1 MCSDIVPN
9 FLYIFLR
16 SIILDTSIYIE
27 RDIYIDV
34 ENKEPEKQTVAAT
47 NEIKKEEVKKEEP
60 AKTEK

>member
-1 MCSDIVPN
+1 MPN